1 MVRIR
6 KGLNLP
12 ITGSPNLSRETS
24 IDTQRVAVVG
34 VDHVGMK
41 PTMKVKEGDTV
52 IKGQPL
58 FEDKKNEGI
67 VYTAPAS
74 GTVEEINRG
83 DKRLFLSVVISVHGS
98 PQKTFTKYSGKDFKD
113 LGREKVKD
121 LLIESGEW
129 VALRTRPFSCT
140 PKPDQVPNSI
150 FITAMDSNP
159 LALNPQT
166 IINKNKRAFEDGVDI
181 ISNLTEGKVFIC
193 QGVDGQNFSTSNP
206 KVSNQNFK
214 GPHPSGLVGT
224 HIHFLDPV
232 HRNKTV
238 WHIGYQDIIAIG
250 ELFHSGHLF
259 TERYVSLGGPMV
271 KDPHVIKTHVG
282 ADLSELTSRF
292 LKEGESRIVSGS
304 VLSGRKANKG
314 PLGFLGRYHCQVSV
328 LKEGREREF
337 LGWHMPGFNKFSI
350 RNVFALNFLPKKKID
365 FTTNTNGSPR
375 GMIPIGMFEDV
386 MPLDIQPTFLLRS
399 LLIKDTEQAQDLG
412 ILELDE
418 EDLGLCTFVC
428 PGKSEYGSL
437 LRDLLNQIERD
448 G

>member
-12 ITGSPNLSRETS
+12 IKGEPDLLRETS

-34 VDHVGMK
+34 IDHIGMK

-52 IKGQPL
+52 LKGQPL
-58 FEDKKNEGI
+58 FEDKKNKGI

-74 GTVEEINRG
+74 GTVEQINRG
-83 DKRLFLSVVISVHGS
+83 DKRLFLSVVISVHGDS
-98 PQKTFTKYSGKDFKD
+98 QKTFMNYSGRDFKS
-113 LGREKVKD
+113 LGSEKVRN
-121 LLIESGEW
+121 LLIDSGEW
-129 VALRTRPFSCT
+129 ITLRTRPFSLT
-140 PKPDQVPNSI
+140 PQLDQVPHSI
-150 FITAMDSNP
+150 FITAVDSNP
-159 LALNPQT
+159 LALNPQM
-166 IINKNKRAFEDGVDI
+166 IINKNKSSFEDGVDI
-181 ISNLTEGKVFIC
+181 LSNLTEGKIFIC
-193 QGVDGQNFSTSNP
+193 QGADGQEFSASNS

-238 WHIGYQDIIAIG
+238 WHISYQDVIAIG
-250 ELFHSGHLF
+250 ELFHSGRLF
-259 TERYVSLGGPMV
+259 TERYVALGGPV
-271 KDPHVIKTHVG
+271 VRDPHVIRTHLG
-282 ADLSELTSRF
+282 ADLSELTYG
-292 LKEGESRIVSGS
+292 LLQEGESRIISGS

-314 PLGFLGRYHCQVSV
+314 PLGFLGRYHYQVSV
-328 LKEGREREF
+328 LKEGRKRDF
-337 LGWHMPGFNKFSI
+337 LGWQMPGLNRFSI
-350 RNVFALNFLPKKKID
+350 RNVFASHLLPKKKFA

-399 LLIKDTEQAQDLG
+399 LLTRDTEQAQDLG

-428 PGKSEYGSL
+428 PGKSEYAPL